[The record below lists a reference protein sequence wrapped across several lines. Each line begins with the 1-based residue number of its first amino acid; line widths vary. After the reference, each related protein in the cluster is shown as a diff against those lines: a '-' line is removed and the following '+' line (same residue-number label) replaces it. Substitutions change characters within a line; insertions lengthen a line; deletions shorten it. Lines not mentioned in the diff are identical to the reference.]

1 MAMVHDTRAPRARH
15 PISSALCVATTLGGL
30 ILLAV
35 VLSWLI

>member
-1 MAMVHDTRAPRARH
+1 MAMVHDTRAPRAPH